1 MEGRPKR
8 SNAVEKDYRER
19 KRVRRRSSTDN
30 VRHKHS
36 YFIVLELFNQYC
48 FYSL

>member
-30 VRHKHS
+30 VRRNL
-36 YFIVLELFNQYC
+36 YTMDIFFLDVCLTR
-48 FYSL
+48 

>member
-30 VRHKHS
+30 VRHNYP
-36 YFIVLELFNQYC
+36 YFIMMEILH
-48 FYSL
+48 